1 MRTTKSGIYRGVS
14 AIVRVQERRRRLLA
28 AGLEVIGTQGWSAAT
43 VRAVCRQAGLS
54 SRFFYESF
62 SSVEELALALF
73 DDLFGRTTAAVIAA
87 VESAPRDPRARNRV
101 AIETF
106 VRELTDDQRVARF
119 VFMEALGSEV
129 LTRRRLAVIRSAVEA
144 LMRQVGPHGPP
155 GVSTTYR
162 EVTATVL
169 IGGLAELL
177 IGWIHG
183 EIELELDQLV
193 EHYVQL
199 VIEIGDATYGKE
211 HGRSVTERS

>member
-1 MRTTKSGIYRGVS
+1 MPATKSGNYGGVS
-14 AIVRVQERRRRLLA
+14 SFVRREERRRRLLA

-43 VRAVCRQAGLS
+43 VRGVCRQAGLS

-62 SSVEELALALF
+62 SSVEELALDLF
-73 DDLFGRTTAAVIAA
+73 DDLFDRTTAAVIVA

-106 VRELTDDQRVARF
+106 VHELTDDPRVARF
-119 VFMEALGSEV
+119 AFMEALGSEV
-129 LTRRRLAVIRSAVEA
+129 LTRRRFAMIRSAVEA
-144 LMRQVGPHGPP
+144 VMRQVGSHGPARVD
-155 GVSTTYR
+155 GTYR

-169 IGGLAELL
+169 IGGLAEVL

-183 EIELELDQLV
+183 EFEVELDQIV

-199 VIEIGDATYGKE
+199 ITEIGDATYSKSGA
-211 HGRSVTERS
+211 R